1 MEERYD
7 RDTGRDSNYELRY
20 VLNIQ
25 VFYSKRRRSK

>member
-7 RDTGRDSNYELRY
+7 REAGHDSNYELRY

-25 VFYSKRRRSK
+25 VFYSKRRV

>member
-7 RDTGRDSNYELRY
+7 RDTGSDSNYELRY

-25 VFYSKRRRSK
+25 VFYSKRRV